1 MNHLKIA
8 LTLLVLVNSS
18 VYSMAMT
25 GFHSNEDDHG
35 KRYPMKMSEMSG
47 NKYDQLKEKLPVV
60 FSVNC
65 NAPNYEILIKNLKNP
80 EYFMKL

>member
-18 VYSMAMT
+18 VYSMAMS
-25 GFHSNEDDHG
+25 GCHSNEDDHG

-47 NKYDQLKEKLPVV
+47 NKYDQLKEKLP
-60 FSVNC
+60 SL
-65 NAPNYEILIKNLKNP
+65 AP
-80 EYFMKL
+80 